1 MSDKLTKKEV
11 CGILKISPA
20 TLGRLMLSGKIKFE
34 KVRAERFASAVFF
47 DRADVEK
54 LLPSSEQPTAPAP
67 PAPKPK
73 LAPAPVKPQ
82 DNRTWAEK
90 FKDSAVPTL
99 AATTFTALTINSHR
113 QVRHS

>member
-67 PAPKPK
+67 PARNLSSHRHRSNP
-73 LAPAPVKPQ
+73 
-82 DNRTWAEK
+82 RTIAHGQK
-90 FKDSAVPTL
+90 NSRTVPFPTL